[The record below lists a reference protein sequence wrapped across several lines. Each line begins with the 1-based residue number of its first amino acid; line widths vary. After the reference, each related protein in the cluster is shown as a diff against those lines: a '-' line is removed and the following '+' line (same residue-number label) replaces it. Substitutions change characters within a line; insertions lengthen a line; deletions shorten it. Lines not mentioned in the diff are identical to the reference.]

1 MKRVGTAL
9 MAVAAMLAAVALG
22 ASAQATPNSKPTA
35 HAHANEIVIDGEPFH
50 HDRVVFASKDCS
62 AVWFTDTINNGKAS
76 STRLTMHGTL
86 NQRDIQLQLSWPSNK
101 PGTIE
106 IAPGDDDS
114 WNLSHWAI
122 LVLADGPTYG
132 SGLQAKLQSL
142 TITVSQY
149 DAPGGLIQGTFA
161 GALQK
166 GLRVEGS
173 FSIKRGADIKS
184 Y

>member
-22 ASAQATPNSKPTA
+22 ASAQTSKPTA
-35 HAHANEIVIDGEPFH
+35 SANEIIIDGEPFH
-50 HDRVVFASKDCS
+50 HDRVVFAPKDCS
-62 AVWFTDTINNGKAS
+62 AVWFTDTTNNGKAS

-106 IAPGDDDS
+106 IAPGDDDN

-132 SGLQAKLQSL
+132 SGVQAKLQSL
-142 TITVSQY
+142 TIKVSQY

-166 GLRVEGS
+166 GIRVEGS

>member
-1 MKRVGTAL
+1 MKRVGTTL
-9 MAVAAMLAAVALG
+9 VAVAAMLTAAAIGV
-22 ASAQATPNSKPTA
+22 SAFAQTSANTRPTA
-35 HAHANEIVIDGEPFH
+35 NANANEIVIDGERFH
-50 HDRVVFASKDCS
+50 HDRVVFAPKDCS
-62 AVWFTDTINNGKAS
+62 AVWFTDTTNNGKAS

-106 IAPGDDDS
+106 IAPGDDDN

-132 SGLQAKLQSL
+132 SGVQAKLQSL
-142 TITVSQY
+142 TIKVSQY

-166 GLRVEGS
+166 GIR
-173 FSIKRGADIKS
+173 
-184 Y
+184 